1 MEGDFLIMIK
11 NSNFGRLTEEN
22 YMVKDKNGE
31 MVPNYDVTIIN
42 FNEGDIL
49 KGRVV
54 KIDKDEVLID
64 VGYKS
69 EGVIPIS
76 ELSIRNNVRPE
87 EVLTIEEV
95 IDIMVLQ
102 KEDQEGRLI
111 LSKKRAEV
119 ERSFDRVEEIFKNGE
134 TVEGEV
140 IECVKGGL
148 ILDIG
153 LRGFLPA
160 SLIDVRKTRELESY
174 IGEKCICKIIEVDR
188 NRNNVVLSRKAI
200 IEDERKEHR
209 KAALDNIEIG
219 QIKNGVVTSI
229 ADFGAFVDIEGI
241 DGLIHISEL
250 SWNHVK
256 HPSEVVKVNETVS
269 VEVLDIDRDKQ
280 RLSLGL
286 KQTQKDPW
294 LEKIKKFKIKD
305 VIQGRVTRIVKFG
318 LFVQI
323 EPGVE
328 GLVHISE
335 LSVDPIRRPS
345 EAAKIGDEVIVRIID
360 IDFDKRRMA
369 FSIKQVEHPEP
380 AEEKKIIES
389 AKPKA
394 DQFLPK
400 EDKKYVKVKVVEK
413 EHVEKPEEKKEAK
426 KLEKEVVQEAK
437 KVKEGK
443 EARESKTAKEG
454 KLAGFD
460 DAKAAD
466 TATTA
471 EVAKTTEE
479 TKIDKETKTAEET
492 KTEEEIKPETE
503 SGENDKDL
511 GNMSPEEKKETIKKL
526 LEEMKHEAHLE

>member
-1 MEGDFLIMIK
+1 MIK
-11 NSNFGRLTEEN
+11 DNYFNRLTDEN
-22 YMVKDKNGE
+22 YMVKNDNGD
-31 MVPNYDVTIIN
+31 MVPNYDLTIIS

-49 KGRVV
+49 KGKVV
-54 KIDKDEVLID
+54 KIEKDEVLID

-76 ELSIRNNVRPE
+76 ELSIRTNVKPE
-87 EVLTIEEV
+87 EILTIEDI

-102 KEDQEGRLI
+102 KEDQDGRLV

-119 ERSFDRVEEIFKNGE
+119 EQSFDRVEEIYRNGE

-160 SLIDVRKTRELESY
+160 SLIDVRKTRELSSY
-174 IGEKCICKIIEVDR
+174 IGEKCSCKIIEVDR

-200 IEDERKEHR
+200 IEGERKEQR
-209 KAALDNIEIG
+209 KEVLSNIEVG
-219 QIKNGVVTSI
+219 QIKNGVITSI
-229 ADFGAFVDIEGI
+229 ADFGAFVDVDGI

-256 HPSEVVKVNETVS
+256 HPSEVVKINDEVS
-269 VEVLDIDRDKQ
+269 VEVLDVDFDKQ

-305 VIQGRVTRIVKFG
+305 VVQGKVTRIVKFG

-323 EPGVE
+323 ETGME

-335 LSVDPIRRPS
+335 LSPEQIKRPS
-345 EAAKIGDEVIVRIID
+345 DVAKIGDELIVRIID

-369 FSIKQVEHPEP
+369 FSVKQVEFPE
-380 AEEKKIIES
+380 AEEEKREEVKSEEETIEDVKDEDVKDKEKVKEEKSKKPRS
-389 AKPKA
+389 SKKA
-394 DQFLPK
+394 DTKKAK
-400 EDKKYVKVKVVEK
+400 EEEASEAEK
-413 EHVEKPEEKKEAK
+413 ENAEKKE
-426 KLEKEVVQEAK
+426 
-437 KVKEGK
+437 
-443 EARESKTAKEG
+443 SKSS
-454 KLAGFD
+454 
-460 DAKAAD
+460 
-466 TATTA
+466 
-471 EVAKTTEE
+471 
-479 TKIDKETKTAEET
+479 I
-492 KTEEEIKPETE
+492 PEFE
-503 SGENDKDL
+503 DISQK
-511 GNMSPEEKKETIKKL
+511 EKKETIKKIL
-526 LEEMKHEAHLE
+526 SELKKEANLE